1 MYVRA
6 GQRQGIRGAFQ
17 AILEFVLSKV
27 LSRHGKRILF
37 ITSLYFQ
44 VVQIERLK
52 ADAIQKLNS
61 IMKLAHAEEALQLP
75 VAMRG
80 MVWNST
86 AIQDTLTAELM
97 DQDITDE
104 RANEISEKVVSMA
117 PPWLRYG
124 SRDMVKDV
132 VDLIRNG
139 SQLAAAA

>member
-6 GQRQGIRGAFQ
+6 GQRQGLRAAFK
-17 AILEFVLSKV
+17 AALEFILSKV

-52 ADAIQKLNS
+52 ADAIRKLNT

-80 MVWNST
+80 LVWNST
-86 AIQDTLTAELM
+86 AIQQTLSAELM
-97 DQDITDE
+97 DQNISDD
-104 RANEISEKVVSMA
+104 RAQKISEEVVSLA
-117 PPWLRYG
+117 PTWLRYG
-124 SRDMVKDV
+124 SQDMVKDV
-132 VDLIRNG
+132 IELIRNG
-139 SQLAAAA
+139 PQLAAAA